1 MKVCVDK
8 GNCRGQRANF
18 AYVDDSVER
27 QLARLK
33 VQEMIRD
40 MVSEDL
46 DSLKELADWIKEHG
60 EEEMIAEKRLSMCER
75 DRG

>member
-1 MKVCVDK
+1 MEVCVEK
-8 GNCRGQRANF
+8 GNCRGKRAKF

-40 MVSEDL
+40 MVSEDV
-46 DSLKELADWIKEHG
+46 DSLKELADWIKG
-60 EEEMIAEKRLSMCER
+60 EEVLTAAEKRLSMCER

>member
-1 MKVCVDK
+1 MKVCVEK
-8 GNCRGQRANF
+8 GNCRGKRAKF

-33 VQEMIRD
+33 IQEMIRD
-40 MVSEDL
+40 MVSEDM
-46 DSLKELADWIKEHG
+46 DSLKELADWIKG
-60 EEEMIAEKRLSMCER
+60 EEVLTAAEKRLSMCER

>member
-1 MKVCVDK
+1 MEVCVEK
-8 GNCRGQRANF
+8 GNCRGKRANF

-40 MVSEDL
+40 MVSEDM
-46 DSLKELADWIKEHG
+46 DSLKELADWIKG
-60 EEEMIAEKRLSMCER
+60 EEIMTAAERRLSMCER